1 MSWIDNWKTGMNV
14 IGHNIKNTSE
24 KAATAVNNATQAVKE
39 NVQDVKENVQE
50 ATQKTA
56 NKVAATVAAVKNAD
70 FSLGDLFNPTKATQK
85 LKESAKEYNEASG
98 ETFAEKQASLKSN
111 VSYNKYDDATDG
123 IFKTGGNVLGTAAG
137 ALAGWK
143 LGSKFGTVGKAIGA
157 VGIGFLG
164 SKLGSAINETAKDIG
179 AAQDYIDRAES
190 NDETFSF
197 CEKAK
202 IYASNIANL
211 KGQNYKGST
220 YESSQ
225 EAEA

>member
-1 MSWIDNWKTGMNV
+1 MSGLSNFVENVRTG
-14 IGHNIKNTSE
+14 
-24 KAATAVNNATQAVKE
+24 TAVI
-39 NVQDVKENVQE
+39 
-50 ATQKTA
+50 
-56 NKVAATVAAVKNAD
+56 KNAD
-70 FSLGDLFNPTKATQK
+70 FSFGDLFNLTRAGQK
-85 LKESAKEYNEASG
+85 IAESAKEYNQASG
-98 ETFAEKQASLKSN
+98 KTRAEKEESLKSN
-111 VSYNKYDDATDG
+111 VAYNKCDDATDG
-123 IFKTGGNVLGTAAG
+123 LFKAGANIAGTAAG